1 MAKHRDIVT
10 VQVLVDASIDTVWKC
25 WTTPADIIK
34 WNNASD
40 DWHTPEASNDLRK
53 GGKFSYRM
61 EAKDASMGFDFGGV
75 YSDIIDKQEIN
86 YTLEDGRKTKV
97 TFIEVDNK
105 VQVIESFEA
114 EDINSIEMQ
123 RQGWQAILDNFQK
136 YVEHQSPKR

>member
-136 YVEHQSPKR
+136 YVEHQLPKR

>member
-1 MAKHRDIVT
+1 
-10 VQVLVDASIDTVWKC
+10 
-25 WTTPADIIK
+25 
-34 WNNASD
+34 
-40 DWHTPEASNDLRK
+40 
-53 GGKFSYRM
+53 M

-75 YSDIIDKQEIN
+75 YSDVIDKQEIN
-86 YTLEDGRKTKV
+86 YTLEDGRKTKI

-136 YVEHQSPKR
+136 YVEHQLPKR

>member
-75 YSDIIDKQEIN
+75 YSDIIDKQQIN
-86 YTLEDGRKTKV
+86 YTLEDGRKTKI

-136 YVEHQSPKR
+136 YVEHQLPKR

>member
-86 YTLEDGRKTKV
+86 YTLEDGRKTKI

-136 YVEHQSPKR
+136 YVEHQLPKR

>member
-10 VQVLVDASIDTVWKC
+10 VQVLVDTSIDTVWKC

-61 EAKDASMGFDFGGV
+61 EAKDASMWFDFGGV
-75 YSDIIDKQEIN
+75 YSDIVDKQEIN
-86 YTLEDGRKTKV
+86 YTLEDGQKTKI

-123 RQGWQAILDNFQK
+123 RQGWQAILDNFQR
-136 YVEHQSPKR
+136 YVEHQLPTI

>member
-75 YSDIIDKQEIN
+75 YSDVIDKQEIN
-86 YTLEDGRKTKV
+86 YTLEDGRKTKI

-136 YVEHQSPKR
+136 YVEHQLPKR

>member
-75 YSDIIDKQEIN
+75 YSDVIDKQEIN
-86 YTLEDGRKTKV
+86 YTLEDGRKTKI

-136 YVEHQSPKR
+136 YVEHQLSKR

>member
-10 VQVLVDASIDTVWKC
+10 VQVLVDVSIDTVWKC

-40 DWHTPEASNDLRK
+40 DWHTTEASNDLRK

-86 YTLEDGRKTKV
+86 YTLEDGRKTKI
-97 TFIEVDNK
+97 TFIEVNNK

-136 YVEHQSPKR
+136 YVELQLPKR

>member
-1 MAKHRDIVT
+1 MVKHRDIVT
-10 VQVLVDASIDTVWKC
+10 VQVLVDASIDTVWRC
-25 WTTPADIIK
+25 WATPADIIK

-75 YSDIIDKQEIN
+75 YSDIIDKHEIN
-86 YTLEDGRKTKV
+86 YTLEDGRKAII

-136 YVEHQSPKR
+136 YVEHQLPKR

>member
-40 DWHTPEASNDLRK
+40 DWHTPEASLDLRK

-75 YSDIIDKQEIN
+75 YSDIVDKQEIN
-86 YTLEDGRKTKV
+86 YTLEDGRKTKI

-123 RQGWQAILDNFQK
+123 RQGWQAILDNFQR
-136 YVEHQSPKR
+136 YVEHQLPTI